1 MRSETIYLSVYLQA
15 ALSELVKRITLRVCL
30 GGKVKC
36 SLASSGSSSWRKL
49 PRGYLWLATSQLA
62 KRASQTCERRCKRQ
76 ALWTSGVATV
86 THPSNVRS
94 HVHEYTPVR
103 TIKLT
108 CQQPSRILS
117 IPLFVAE
124 QNSNW
129 QVLLRRFRS
138 LRATL
143 VSHDKISWFAVRVYL
158 WSTDVSLYSTD
169 HAECLKALQALACQL
184 FPVLDAQDKACHS
197 RCSLA
202 SSSKPEDTE
211 VCS

>member
-1 MRSETIYLSVYLQA
+1 MLSFGMRSETTYLSVYQQA
-15 ALSELVKRITLRVCL
+15 ALSELVKRITFRVYL

-36 SLASSGSSSWRKL
+36 SLASSGSSSWRKF

-108 CQQPSRILS
+108 CQQPSRSSQHPTVCCRAELKLAGAAAAFQISASNSRLS
-117 IPLFVAE
+117 
-124 QNSNW
+124 
-129 QVLLRRFRS
+129 
-138 LRATL
+138 
-143 VSHDKISWFAVRVYL
+143 
-158 WSTDVSLYSTD
+158 
-169 HAECLKALQALACQL
+169 
-184 FPVLDAQDKACHS
+184 
-197 RCSLA
+197 
-202 SSSKPEDTE
+202 
-211 VCS
+211 